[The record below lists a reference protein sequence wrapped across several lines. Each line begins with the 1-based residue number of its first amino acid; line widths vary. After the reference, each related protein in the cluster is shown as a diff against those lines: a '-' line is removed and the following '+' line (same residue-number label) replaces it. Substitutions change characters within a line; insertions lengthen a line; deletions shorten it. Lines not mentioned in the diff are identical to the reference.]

1 MNNEKNYVPKNLGQL
16 RSYVA
21 SQILDSLLEKVGA
34 SIHDNPSL
42 SEISSYEEVS
52 FYDFA
57 LEGVCYAFSNY
68 IEDIIHSL
76 PDDKR
81 NLIDA
86 KEFKNYLK
94 SNKIFEISEQE
105 GGGEGGA
112 EECHT
117 VMKAGDRY
125 FLFEY
130 SYYSH
135 HGFDIFESNKVVE
148 VKPRQVEVTKF
159 FPA

>member
-1 MNNEKNYVPKNLGQL
+1 MNNKENYVPKDLGQL

-21 SQILDSLLEKVGA
+21 SQILDSLLKRVEI
-34 SIHDNPSL
+34 SLQDNPSL
-42 SEISSYEEVS
+42 SEVSSYEDVS
-52 FYDFA
+52 VHDFA
-57 LEGVCYAFSNY
+57 LEGIYYAFSNY
-68 IEDIIHSL
+68 IEEIIDGL

-81 NLIDA
+81 NSIDS
-86 KEFKNYLK
+86 KEFKNYLRK
-94 SNKIFEISEQE
+94 NKIFEISEQE

-112 EECHT
+112 EECHAI
-117 VMKAGDRY
+117 MKVGDRY

-130 SYYSH
+130 AYYSH
-135 HGFDIFESNKVVE
+135 HGYDIFESNKVIE

>member
-1 MNNEKNYVPKNLGQL
+1 MNNEKIYVPKDLGQL

-21 SQILDSLLEKVGA
+21 SQILDSLLKRVEI
-34 SIHDNPSL
+34 SLQDNPSL
-42 SEISSYEEVS
+42 SEVSSYEEVS

-57 LEGVCYAFSNY
+57 IEGIYYAFSNY
-68 IEDIIHSL
+68 IEDIIDGL

-86 KEFKNYLK
+86 KEFKNYLRE
-94 SNKIFEISEQE
+94 NKIFEISQQE
-105 GGGEGGA
+105 GGGEGGG
-112 EECHT
+112 EECYT
-117 VMKAGDRY
+117 VMKVGDRY

-130 SYYSH
+130 TYYSH
-135 HGFDIFESNKVVE
+135 HGFDIFESSKVVE